1 MERLRVMGLC
11 LVVALGLSAAVA
23 TGASAAPPTWYECA
37 KAPKVGKVYTGDYND
52 KLCTSFNAE
61 GTGKFVL
68 REGVGYVKTSKGK
81 SGPAVLNVQTWLG
94 DSTVECAK
102 SKDRM
107 TPKLP
112 NLVDSVEV
120 LLTKCVTHV
129 GGGTKSCTSA
139 LKKKGEVKLHALSGE
154 LGYISESAPVV
165 GVKLW
170 LESEPGAAIASF
182 DCEGLEVTVAGE
194 IIGLQEKDVD
204 TISRV
209 SETVFTTG
217 EYLGEVEY
225 EGHKFAPLVNLLG
238 FEGEL
243 EAIGKL
249 EAPPNVLAATICG
262 VFIEAVLGKP
272 CTPETYAGQDQTIV
286 SKGELLMIKTS

>member
-23 TGASAAPPTWYECA
+23 ASASAAPPTWFECA
-37 KAPKVGKVYTGDYND
+37 KASKVGKLYTGDYND
-52 KLCTSFNAE
+52 KLCASPNAE
-61 GTGKFVL
+61 GTGKYVL
-68 REGVGYVKTSKGK
+68 REGVGHVKTSKGK
-81 SGPAVLNVQTWLG
+81 SGPTVLNVQTWLG

-102 SKDRM
+102 SKDRL

-112 NLVDSVEV
+112 NLVVSVEV
-120 LLTKCVTHV
+120 LLMKCVTHV
-129 GGGTKSCTSA
+129 GGGTKYCTSA
-139 LKKKGEVKLHALSGE
+139 LRKKGEVRLHALSGE
-154 LGYISESAPVV
+154 LGYISESTPVV
-165 GVKLW
+165 GVKLG
-170 LESEPGAAIASF
+170 LESEPGGEIANF
-182 DCEGLEVTVAGE
+182 DCEGLEVTVSGE
-194 IIGLQEKDVD
+194 IIGVQQKDVN
-204 TISRV
+204 TVSKE
-209 SETVFTTG
+209 SETVFTSG

-225 EGHKFAPLVNLLG
+225 EGHKFAPLVNPLG

-249 EAPPNVLAATICG
+249 EAAPNVLGATICG

-286 SKGELLMIKTS
+286 SKGEPLMIKTS